1 MRSVGQNGDISVLN
15 VRWDVPAAQ
24 PGQGV
29 WATLRIRTSGAKL
42 IIFDAAPD
50 APFRKRLATHPFKLS
65 EEVFSHPKPVKP
77 SLNFSSV
84 FRWIAHALGTMS

>member
-1 MRSVGQNGDISVLN
+1 MRRVGQDGAISVLN
-15 VRWDVPAAQ
+15 VRWDIPAAQ

-50 APFRKRLATHPFKLS
+50 TPFRK
-65 EEVFSHPKPVKP
+65 
-77 SLNFSSV
+77 
-84 FRWIAHALGTMS
+84 